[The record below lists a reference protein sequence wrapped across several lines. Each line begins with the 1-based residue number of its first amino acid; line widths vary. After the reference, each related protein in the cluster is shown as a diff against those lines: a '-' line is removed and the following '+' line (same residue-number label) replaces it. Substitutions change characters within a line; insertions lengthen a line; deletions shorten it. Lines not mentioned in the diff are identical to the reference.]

1 MTMMMMLLPDD
12 DGTLPRA
19 SKRVAT
25 AEERGGVC
33 GRAWINCNQHACKYN
48 EC

>member
-1 MTMMMMLLPDD
+1 MMMLLPDD